1 LVSART
7 DGVVIVFV
15 TVINVSRR
23 TELISRFTLIDV
35 RGGAFNQ
42 AEAHMDEVA
51 QQNAT
56 AFIQGRRFGMSPI
69 HTKAG
74 DDASFMNEAGCGQ
87 R

>member
-1 LVSART
+1 
-7 DGVVIVFV
+7 
-15 TVINVSRR
+15 
-23 TELISRFTLIDV
+23 
-35 RGGAFNQ
+35 
-42 AEAHMDEVA
+42 MDEVA
-51 QQNAT
+51 QQNTT